1 MTIETDRPREIY
13 IPQETHSDG
22 FRFLAGLMLAAL
34 KDYDCS
40 TKKRDNQYTP
50 QGDYIQILPDDPGL
64 SIYAC
69 HLKAIC
75 TQAPKDQ
82 IIDALITP
90 EGLILSYDNTRFN
103 LKWQS
108 PGDND
113 FIAVLHNG
121 SAPEKIAPPPDPW
134 LKRAC
139 SKDKNRPE
147 ELLPVWGNMA
157 TDGYRVHYD
166 KSLEPSDPPFPQP
179 INYVINPCRTYGN
192 IAEIEVKPFAQ
203 AVKQART
210 INKDSIH
217 IRLNGRLELIATD
230 PSWNNGTDI
239 QKTTIQIDS
248 GYAHSGP
255 DAEFAINPA
264 FLLDALGGFTGSV
277 ILAVNDKLKPGQ
289 CPIYLTGGTREAF
302 IMPMKGE

>member
-1 MTIETDRPREIY
+1 LD
-13 IPQETHSDG
+13 
-22 FRFLAGLMLAAL
+22 AL
-34 KDYDCS
+34 RDYDCS
-40 TKKRDNQYTP
+40 YRHAGDSYSPK
-50 QGDYIQILPDDPGL
+50 GDYIQIRPNLVVF
-64 SIYAC
+64 AC
-69 HLKAIC
+69 HLKSIC
-75 TQAPKDQ
+75 RELPKDAVV
-82 IIDALITP
+82 DANISKWLTLVCGNTSFILKHQRVDP
-90 EGLILSYDNTRFN
+90 ELVFV
-103 LKWQS
+103 
-108 PGDND
+108 
-113 FIAVLHNG
+113 AVLHDG
-121 SAPEKIAPPPDPW
+121 HKPTDDTARPDPW
-134 LKRAC
+134 LARAC
-139 SKDKNRPE
+139 SKDNDRPQ
-147 ELLPVWGNMA
+147 LLHAWGNMA
-157 TDGYRVHYD
+157 TDAMRVHLD
-166 KSLEPSDPPFPQP
+166 NSLQPSDPPFPQP

>member
-166 KSLEPSDPPFPQP
+166 KSLEPSDPPFPRDMSFIVDP
-179 INYVINPCRTYGN
+179 ARLNSN
-192 IAEIEVKPFAQ
+192 IATIQVKPFIQ
-203 AVKQART
+203 AIKQARV
-210 INKDSIH
+210 INKDIL
-217 IRLNGRLELIATD
+217 RLSFNGRLELIAKSEELGD
-230 PSWNNGTDI
+230 SIIPLE
-239 QKTTIQIDS
+239 S
-248 GYAHSGP
+248 GYEHAG
-255 DAEFAINPA
+255 DDCIIGINPA
-264 FLLDALGGFTGSV
+264 FLLDALSGFDNEV
-277 ILAVNDKLKPGQ
+277 YFCLADNTPEKRPV
-289 CPIYLTGGTREAF
+289 YLTDGTREAV
-302 IMPMKGE
+302 IMPLNLS